1 MHHELCTPEMQ
12 GSLEEDSI
20 HKGEGSGSGL
30 GQEVPGPHEEQ
41 RGRHED
47 FTQWALQADDA
58 SKVDCVIALPSS
70 SCLSFLVYT

>member
-1 MHHELCTPEMQ
+1 M
-12 GSLEEDSI
+12 
-20 HKGEGSGSGL
+20 EGGKK
-30 GQEVPGPHEEQ
+30 VPGPHEEQ